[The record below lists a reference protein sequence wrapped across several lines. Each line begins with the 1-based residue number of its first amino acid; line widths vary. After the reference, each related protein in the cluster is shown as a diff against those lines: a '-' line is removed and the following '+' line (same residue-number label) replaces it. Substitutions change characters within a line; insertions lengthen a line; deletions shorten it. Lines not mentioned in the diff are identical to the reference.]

1 MAVYQ
6 RTFKDKTTGSKLQ
19 CAVFN
24 YDFFFHGQRY
34 RGSTDCTSKTRAKA
48 YEDDLRKRLE
58 RGLAG
63 LPVEQPETR
72 VRTVTSALAEYEQHY
87 AVDHAPKS
95 VALVKERGV
104 HLKRLLGTEIA
115 ASLTEAR

>member
-1 MAVYQ
+1 MRNSDPNQDWNVPICPKFHYAEHMAVYQ
-6 RTFKDKTTGSKLQ
+6 RKYRDKGTGEITK
-19 CAVFN
+19 CGVFA
-24 YDFFFHGQRY
+24 YDFLFHGQRY

-63 LPVEQPETR
+63 MPVEEPALR
-72 VRTVTSALAEYEQHY
+72 VRTVSRVLDDFERHY

-95 VALVKERGV
+95 
-104 HLKRLLGTEIA
+104 
-115 ASLTEAR
+115 